1 MSLQSLIQEKREDIL
16 TIAQKHGAYNIKIFG
31 SVARGE
37 DREDSD
43 IDLLVEME
51 SDRSLLDRIGLM
63 QDLEDLLG
71 RKVEVANLRGLRDCF
86 RSRILAEA
94 ISL

>member
-51 SDRSLLDRIGLM
+51 SDRSLLDRKCVALK
-63 QDLEDLLG
+63 LLAKQSNDYQRNCETLIPMFLG
-71 RKVEVANLRGLRDCF
+71 EK
-86 RSRILAEA
+86 
-94 ISL
+94 

>member
-1 MSLQSLIQEKREDIL
+1 MSLQNLIQEKREDIL
-16 TIAQKHGAYNIKIFG
+16 TIAHQHGAYNIKIFG

-43 IDLLVEME
+43 LDLLVEME
-51 SDRSLLDRIGLM
+51 SDRSLLDRIALM

-71 RKVEVANLRGLRDCF
+71 RKVEVANIRGLRDYF

-94 ISL
+94 IPL

>member
-1 MSLQSLIQEKREDIL
+1 MSLKNIIQEKREDIL
-16 TIAQKHGAYNIKIFG
+16 TIAQKHGAHNIKIFG

-43 IDLLVEME
+43 LDLLVEME

-71 RKVEVANLRGLRDCF
+71 RKVEVANVRGLRDRF

-94 ISL
+94 IPL